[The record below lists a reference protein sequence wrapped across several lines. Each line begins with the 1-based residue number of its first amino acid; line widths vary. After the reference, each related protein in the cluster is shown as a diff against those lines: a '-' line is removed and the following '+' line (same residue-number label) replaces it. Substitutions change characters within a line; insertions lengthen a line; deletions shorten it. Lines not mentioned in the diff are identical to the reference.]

1 MLLPCAQA
9 QGRGKSSS
17 LLAVP
22 SLCFLALKVEE
33 RAVLSLLTPLP
44 SLLAVPSLLDSVVCH
59 YAASLRSRS
68 RKEQFSLSSLLFPHS
83 SPLPLPL
90 RPSRGDSLDEVA
102 LENEKDKNDRQR
114 RHKRGRHQAAKNDVY
129 SACATAYESPF
140 RVDMILRSGQGDRP
154 GCVRCA
160 PARKGRAGGLR
171 SKPYLTQLRL
181 SHARSMFCQIRCRP
195 YRCRRFGE
203 AWSRPKRRKRPGA
216 HCAGPEKVS
225 AFFFSSRKRISP
237 SAS

>member
-1 MLLPCAQA
+1 M
-9 QGRGKSSS
+9 KDVSHS
-17 LLAVP
+17 P
-22 SLCFLALKVEE
+22 SHLAL
-33 RAVLSLLTPLP
+33 ALTPCRSPALP
-44 SLLAVPSLLDSVVCH
+44 PA
-59 YAASLRSRS
+59 
-68 RKEQFSLSSLLFPHS
+68 
-83 SPLPLPL
+83 LPPALLPL